1 MNKKID
7 EDDIRKKISDHNYNL
22 TSSSKE
28 KYEQHAW
35 KTQQEKRSQQCN
47 NGNPIAA
54 YVVDGCLLC
63 CFH

>member
-28 KYEQHAW
+28 KYE
-35 KTQQEKRSQQCN
+35 
-47 NGNPIAA
+47 
-54 YVVDGCLLC
+54 
-63 CFH
+63 